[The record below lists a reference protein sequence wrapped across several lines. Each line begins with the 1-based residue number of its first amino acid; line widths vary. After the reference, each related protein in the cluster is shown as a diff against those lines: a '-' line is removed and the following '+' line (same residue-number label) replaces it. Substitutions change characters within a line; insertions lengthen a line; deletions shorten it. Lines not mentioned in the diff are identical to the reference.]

1 MTREDLLK
9 AMQNHILQLKAL
21 SDKGAVIREE
31 LLKLNEADQ
40 KWFEENLQK
49 WMKEWVPDNNLL
61 KTDI

>member
-1 MTREDLLK
+1 MNRDELLK

-21 SDKGAVIREE
+21 SDKGAIIRDE

-40 KWFEENLQK
+40 KWFEENFRK
-49 WMKEWVPDNNLL
+49 WLSDNNLL

>member
-1 MTREDLLK
+1 MNRDDLLK

-21 SDKGAVIREE
+21 SDKGKIIREE

-40 KWFEENLQK
+40 KWFEENFRK
-49 WMKEWVPDNNLL
+49 WLSDNNLL

>member
-21 SDKGAVIREE
+21 SDKGAVIRDE
-31 LLKLNEADQ
+31 LLKMNEVDQ
-40 KWFEENLQK
+40 KWFEENFRK
-49 WMKEWVPDNNLL
+49 WLADNNLL